1 MPKMPWKGPVK
12 CQMKAVMTIREMTL
26 EKLAKAT
33 KMPITQLSLISRGR
47 NVTMRNAVK
56 ISKALK
62 EKKDVIWPN

>member
-1 MPKMPWKGPVK
+1 
-12 CQMKAVMTIREMTL
+12 MKAVMTIREMNL
-26 EKLAKAT
+26 RDLAKKT

-47 NVTMRNAVK
+47 NVTMKNAVK